1 MATLKGVIDPPCKN
15 PAVCY
20 QRCKHGAFPCKNQ
33 NPNQKVYTLSIKGR
47 SKSHALV
54 NAAYDKGLT
63 NVTIT
68 RGLGKGAA
76 RTGWTLECDQ
86 VPRLHLG
93 YEIKEAEDRIKK
105 ISI

>member
-1 MATLKGVIDPPCKN
+1 MAQLNGIGLPPCKN
-15 PAVCY
+15 PIECY
-20 QRCKHGAFPCKNQ
+20 KKCKNGAFPCIDPKTVKIYRPIPGQ
-33 NPNQKVYTLSIKGR
+33 RT
-47 SKSHALV
+47 HALV
-54 NAAYDKGLT
+54 KAAAAKGLT

-76 RTGWTLECDQ
+76 RTGWTLHSDQ

-93 YEIKEAEDRIKK
+93 YEIDESLNRISQ